1 MKAALLH
8 ILRVVAAGLAAGSAF
23 GLVVGL
29 FGWVSGWRSALEFSN
44 GLFVAGSAIII
55 FGMLS
60 AWGGFTSRGSFA
72 LTYTQ
77 TASDMSLAE
86 RAKWTAIEVM
96 RGYNVVGTATV
107 MGLALI
113 ALSVLTYTLFG

>member
-8 ILRVVAAGLAAGSAF
+8 ILRVIAAGLAAGSAF

-60 AWGGFTSRGSFA
+60 AWGGFTSRGNFA

-113 ALSVLTYTLFG
+113 ALSVLAYTLFG

>member
-1 MKAALLH
+1 MKDSLLH
-8 ILRVVAAGLAAGSAF
+8 ILRVIAVGFVAGLVF
-23 GLVVGL
+23 GVVVGL

-55 FGMLS
+55 FGLLS

-86 RAKWTAIEVM
+86 RAKWTAVEVM
-96 RGYNVVGTATV
+96 RGYNVVGTGTV
-107 MGLALI
+107 VGLVLI
-113 ALSVLTYTLFG
+113 ALSILAYTLFG

>member
-1 MKAALLH
+1 MKDTLLH
-8 ILRVVAAGLAAGSAF
+8 ILRVIAAGLVAGLAI
-23 GLVVGL
+23 GVVVGL
-29 FGWVSGWRSALEFSN
+29 FGWVSGWKSALEFSN
-44 GLFVAGSAIII
+44 GLFVAGSAMII

>member
-8 ILRVVAAGLAAGSAF
+8 ILRVIAAGLAAGLAF

-60 AWGGFTSRGSFA
+60 AWGGFTSRGNFA

>member
-1 MKAALLH
+1 MKDTLLH
-8 ILRVVAAGLAAGSAF
+8 ILRVIAAGLVAGLAI
-23 GLVVGL
+23 GVVVGL
-29 FGWVSGWRSALEFSN
+29 FGWVAGWKSALEFSN

-55 FGMLS
+55 FGLLS
-60 AWGGFTSRGSFA
+60 AWGGFTSRGNFA

-96 RGYNVVGTATV
+96 RGYNVVGTATA

>member
-8 ILRVVAAGLAAGSAF
+8 ILRIIAAGLAAGSAF

-60 AWGGFTSRGSFA
+60 AWGGFTSRGNFA

>member
-8 ILRVVAAGLAAGSAF
+8 ILRIIAAGLAAGSAF

-60 AWGGFTSRGSFA
+60 AWGGFTSRGNFA

-113 ALSVLTYTLFG
+113 ALSVLAYTLFG

>member
-8 ILRVVAAGLAAGSAF
+8 ILRVIAAGLAAGSAF

-60 AWGGFTSRGSFA
+60 AWGGFTSRGNFA

>member
-8 ILRVVAAGLAAGSAF
+8 ILRVIAAGLAAGSAF

>member
-8 ILRVVAAGLAAGSAF
+8 ILRIIAAGLAAGSAF